1 MSTSWSRRPSSIG
14 ARNARPGHPQRNGR
28 PAAPGEPSPTEYNG
42 RPRAVPDLPHE
53 AAEDRR
59 WDERVAREV
68 RHQEVIEASFDRA
81 DAYAR
86 LGDFERAL
94 EWLDRAAA
102 VSGGLPPAYRAQRA
116 GWARAAALRPRPAGG
131 DWKDRLAR
139 SGERAPSR

>member
-1 MSTSWSRRPSSIG
+1 MSTSSRRPSSIG
-14 ARNARPGHPQRNGR
+14 ARNGRPGRHQRNGR
-28 PAAPGEPSPTEYNG
+28 PAAPGVPSRAVYNG

-53 AAEDRR
+53 GANDRR

-81 DAYAR
+81 DEYAS

-102 VSGGLPPAYRAQRA
+102 VSGDLPPAYRAERA
-116 GWARAAALRPRPAGG
+116 SWV
-131 DWKDRLAR
+131 LA
-139 SGERAPSR
+139 APSR

>member
-1 MSTSWSRRPSSIG
+1 MSTSSRRPSSIG
-14 ARNARPGHPQRNGR
+14 ARNGRPGHHQRNGR
-28 PAAPGEPSPTEYNG
+28 PAAPGEPSLAKYNG
-42 RPRAVPDLPHE
+42 RLRAVPDLPHE
-53 AAEDRR
+53 AADDRR

-68 RHQEVIEASFDRA
+68 RHQGVIEASFDRA

-102 VSGGLPPAYRAQRA
+102 VSGDLPPAYRAERA
-116 GWARAAALRPRPAGG
+116 SWARAAALRPRPAGG
-131 DWKDRLAR
+131 DWMNRVAR